1 MEKKVA
7 IVSGAS
13 RGIGREVSAHLSNR
27 GYSVMLLAR
36 NEEEIH
42 TLEVE
47 LDAAGGMAKA
57 FVTDIREEEAV
68 NAVIGAIQRDFGRV
82 DLLVNN
88 AGLGYFHPTE
98 ELTTA
103 EWDTVMEVNVKGSF
117 LLTKAVL
124 PGMKAAG
131 KGHIVAIAS
140 DVSKRT
146 FAHGSLYCASK
157 YAQHAYFE
165 SVRREVRSLGI
176 KVSVI
181 YPGLV
186 DTYFHPGAPG
196 QPQRATY
203 LQPRDIADAVGY
215 IVGAPDHVLIDE
227 LMLHP
232 MSQEW

>member
-57 FVTDIREEEAV
+57 FVTDIRE
-68 NAVIGAIQRDFGRV
+68 
-82 DLLVNN
+82 
-88 AGLGYFHPTE
+88 
-98 ELTTA
+98 
-103 EWDTVMEVNVKGSF
+103 DTVMEVNVKGSF